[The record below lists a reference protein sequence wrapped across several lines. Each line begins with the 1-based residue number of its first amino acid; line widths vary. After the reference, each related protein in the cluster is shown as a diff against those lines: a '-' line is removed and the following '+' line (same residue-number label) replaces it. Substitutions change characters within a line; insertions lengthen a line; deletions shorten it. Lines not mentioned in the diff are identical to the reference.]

1 MTEGE
6 IFCTLDQIKREINK
20 RISDMNSFLSIIILV
35 SVLVLILG
43 IKSPLLFQ
51 AAKHLVKY

>member
-1 MTEGE
+1 
-6 IFCTLDQIKREINK
+6 
-20 RISDMNSFLSIIILV
+20 MNSFLSIIILV